1 MGRWDNLCVSMK
13 LHPRQE
19 LAFERSEYFIGLV
32 VVEAQDAAVGLVR
45 REEIPV
51 LGNQRFALPVVCEHS
66 GNALSNI
73 GKQAAF
79 YAAKAGEKV
88 IFLPVSEVAVEV
100 NYLLRQQF
108 MLRRGSAF
116 QLPLTSVLSCIQ
128 QLRNAPRGVIPG
140 HKVHV
145 ALIASRI
152 ALGYAYPIR
161 VHPRRVVLSVHADAN
176 ATAINRRQERG
187 YLVK

>member
-1 MGRWDNLCVSMK
+1 M
-13 LHPRQE
+13 
-19 LAFERSEYFIGLV
+19 
-32 VVEAQDAAVGLVR
+32 VG
-45 REEIPV
+45 
-51 LGNQRFALPVVCEHS
+51 QHCYDS
-66 GNALSNI
+66 LSNI

-79 YAAKAGEKV
+79 YAVKAGEKV
-88 IFLPVSEVAVEV
+88 AVLPIREVAVEV